1 MKKNMTVSD
10 SIIASLQ
17 NNHVKDVFGIISI
30 HTLDFHDALYRT
42 SDFCYWGG
50 RTELASTFMADG
62 YSRSSKNIGIVL
74 TSTGPGAANS
84 MHAMGEAYHSC
95 SRILQNTT
103 NIETEFLGL
112 RKGLLHEPID
122 QLKMFDSVTSKSFQ
136 ITNVDDVENEINNI
150 FHLMNI
156 SRPSSFVLEIPND
169 ILGQEQR
176 SLSVDSESNTQ
187 QNNLPIEE
195 INMLVEY
202 IKKASNPIF
211 LLGEEV
217 MFCKRQEIFVQLAE
231 VFGIPIVTTAGSKG
245 LFPEN
250 HHLSLG
256 QILGNRVW
264 GNNLVHEY
272 LSECDLLVAFGAG
285 LPYQTTKAIG
295 LNFPD
300 VTIQT
305 SLDPALIGRN
315 VDVKLGIVGDADS
328 IAMEI
333 LKIVKNTDVFKGN
346 KIGVKVKKLKS
357 RVKKILKQ
365 EWPAETKIF
374 ESLREVI
381 PIDSITVWDTT
392 IPTSK
397 ASRCFEITKPNTF
410 INPHGWVG
418 IGFSF
423 PASIGAKIANPDKPV
438 VCFTGDG
445 GFQYC
450 MSELGT
456 LLQNDIAI
464 TVVMFNDNA
473 WGVLKNLQRD
483 KYDNRFFGTTLA
495 NPNFV
500 QIFNSFGFSG
510 VRVNSLIELK
520 NSLAKGINSNKT
532 NLIEV
537 SIPNG
542 LENF

>member
-1 MKKNMTVSD
+1 MTVSD
-10 SIIASLQ
+10 LIISSLK
-17 NNHVKDVFGIISI
+17 NNHVKDIFGIISI
-30 HTLDFHDALYRT
+30 HTLDFYDALYRS
-42 SDFCYWGG
+42 SDLYYWGG

-62 YSRSSKNIGIVL
+62 YSRSSKNIGVVL

-84 MHAMGEAYHSC
+84 IHAMGEAYHSC
-95 SRILQNTT
+95 SRILQITT

-136 ITNVDDVENEINNI
+136 IINGDDIENEINNI
-150 FHLMNI
+150 FHVMNI
-156 SRPSSFVLEIPND
+156 SRPSSFVLEIPNN
-169 ILGQEQR
+169 ILGQEQH
-176 SLSVDSESNTQ
+176 SFSVDIESNTK

-231 VFGIPIVTTAGSKG
+231 VFGIPVVTTAGSKG

-250 HHLSLG
+250 HNLSLG
-256 QILGNRVW
+256 QILGNRIW
-264 GNNLVHEY
+264 GNNPVHEY
-272 LSECDLLVAFGAG
+272 ISECDLLVAFGAG
-285 LPYQTTKAIG
+285 LPYQTTKAID

-300 VTIQT
+300 ITIQT
-305 SLDPALIGRN
+305 TLNPLLLGRN
-315 VDVKLGIVGDADS
+315 VDIKLGIVGDADY

-333 LKIVKNTDVFKGN
+333 LEIVKNTDVFKGN
-346 KIGVKVKKLKS
+346 NIAFKVKDVKLQS
-357 RVKKILKQ
+357 KKILGK
-365 EWPAETKIF
+365 EWPTESKIF

-381 PIDSITVWDTT
+381 PIDSVTVWDTT
-392 IPTSK
+392 VPTSR

-418 IGFSF
+418 IGFAF

-456 LLQNDIAI
+456 LLQNDIPI
-464 TVVMFNDNA
+464 TVVMFNDDA
-473 WGVLKNLQRD
+473 WGVLKNVQRD
-483 KYDNRFFGTTLA
+483 RYKNRFMGTTLA

-510 VRVNSLIELK
+510 IRVNSLIELK
-520 NSLAKGINSNKT
+520 NSLVHGMNSNKT